1 MKTVFITGADRG
13 IGFALVQE
21 FLNHGFRVFGG
32 QFMPEW
38 PQLAQLQEK
47 YPDRLHPV
55 LLDVGSTKSVEAAV
69 RHVAM
74 DCETLD
80 ILVNC
85 AGIGGRAGNDG
96 LAETINVNAI
106 GALRMTELF
115 LPLME
120 GGMKRLC
127 YVSSEAGSIGVA
139 HREGFSAYPTSKTAL
154 NMGVKLMFNELR
166 PKGYTF
172 RLYHPGWVRS
182 YMQGKKSTMGKYE
195 PEETAAAA
203 CEQFISDR
211 EWEDVLVMTDLKG
224 EAWPF

>member
-13 IGFALVQE
+13 VGFALVQE
-21 FLNHGFRVFGG
+21 FLAHDFCVFAG
-32 QFMPEW
+32 QYMPDW
-38 PQLAQLQEK
+38 SQLEDLQK
-47 YPDRLHPV
+47 DFLDRLHIVP
-55 LLDVGSTKSVEAAV
+55 LDVGDTKSVEAAV
-69 RHVAM
+69 GITAQHCRV
-74 DCETLD
+74 LD
-80 ILVNC
+80 ILINC
-85 AGIGGRAGNDG
+85 AGISGREGING
-96 LAETINVNAI
+96 LFETVNVNTV
-106 GALRMTELF
+106 GGLRTTELF

-127 YVSSEAGSIGVA
+127 YVSSEAGCIA
-139 HREGFSAYPTSKTAL
+139 LQHREGFLAYPASKAVL
-154 NMGVKLMFNELR
+154 NMEVKLLFNELR

-182 YMQGKKSTMGKYE
+182 YMTGKKSTMGKYE

-203 CEQFISDR
+203 YTQFTSRR